1 VTGAIPLREYLAWLR
16 EQTTGRSGRQVP
28 TPWGTLTEEPEPS
41 SPGETGQLGHPETS
55 DQSLGGRLG
64 LAADLSSPFGA
75 APLTLGLM
83 GSLAGPLGTLG
94 ARAATMAM
102 AAHNQSQ
109 INALVSARV
118 AQPDEPP
125 APPDPND
132 PNDPNSTAATAA
144 AIAAMHTVVDE
155 NVDADANAAA
165 AAAAAASA
173 AAAATTSTA
182 GDTPTGPS
190 ANYRVGGVVRD
201 LRAGLAEPIT
211 AHEGEFVVRAAPAT
225 KYRSLLE
232 SINAGTPAGVK
243 RALRAALDA

>member
-1 VTGAIPLREYLAWLR
+1 MNSAIPLREYLAWLR

-55 DQSLGGRLG
+55 DQSLGGRLA
-64 LAADLSSPFGA
+64 LSADLSSPFGV

-118 AQPDEPP
+118 AQPDEPT
-125 APPDPND
+125 ADVSID
-132 PNDPNSTAATAA
+132 DPNSTAATAA
-144 AIAAMHTVVDE
+144 GIAAGKDVVDE
-155 NVDADANAAA
+155 NVTADADAAA
-165 AAAAAASA
+165 AAAADASA
-173 AAAATTSTA
+173 AAAAATSSP
-182 GDTPTGPS
+182 GDTSTGPS

-225 KYRSLLE
+225 KYRRLLE